1 MVVQLLHEVV
11 GTAIG
16 VLLYSFLCLAASSIM
31 IWLVWTHHERD
42 SYVALLSYFTLL
54 GTVASLI
61 QQFHTLIWWRDV
73 KVEQYKYAVA
83 HLGSPEIAIAGPS
96 VGLDLV
102 LFYIQYYTYN
112 AEAILTLF
120 WAIALTRT
128 VFKFTNLTTFRR
140 IKHRTSQLAK
150 VVAVI
155 LPGILLCLLRLNSV
169 QSSHIGFLILANFNI
184 MISLTIGSILL
195 IAILIKYIYT
205 RRRLVSW
212 NAQYLFSRRSQE
224 AGGEIINVLDRGNGR
239 QSIYDRWLVLRFSIA
254 FVVLGVF
261 QLVTVLLEVSQ
272 LSNHTMEKLGE
283 SANLSKERAKND
295 FLLFMTGVSTSLLVF
310 VVFGTTRTFRKAI
323 YKTFVPRKFQKK
335 PNEAAPVPTTI
346 PDEEIHINEEYG
358 ASFYDT
364 KGQRP
369 ADLESGV
376 INGASATAGID
387 QPLGSTNLVGGCE
400 LR

>member
-11 GTAIG
+11 GTAIV
-16 VLLYSFLCLAASSIM
+16 VLLYSLLCLATSFIM
-31 IWLVWTHHERD
+31 IWLVWAHHERD

-54 GTVASLI
+54 GTTASII
-61 QQFHTLIWWRDV
+61 QQLHTFIWWRDV
-73 KVEQYKYAVA
+73 KIEQYKYAIS

-120 WAIALTRT
+120 WAISLTRT

-140 IKHRTSQLAK
+140 IKYRTSQLAK

-155 LPGILLCLLRLNSV
+155 FPGLLLCLLRLNIV
-169 QSSHIGFLILANFNI
+169 QSSHRGFLILANFNI

-212 NAQYLFSRRSQE
+212 NAHYLFSRRSQE
-224 AGGEIINVLDRGNGR
+224 AGGEIINVLDRGDHR
-239 QSIYDRWLVLRFSIA
+239 QSIYDRWLLLRFTIA
-254 FVVLGVF
+254 FAVLGVF
-261 QLVTVLLEVSQ
+261 QLFTILLEVSQ

-283 SANLSKERAKND
+283 SADLSKERAKND
-295 FLLFMTGVSTSLLVF
+295 FLLFMPGVSTSLLVF
-310 VVFGTTRTFRKAI
+310 IVFGTTRTFRKAM
-323 YKTFVPRKFQKK
+323 YKTFVPKRFQKK
-335 PNEAAPVPTTI
+335 PTEAAPATI
-346 PDEEIHINEEYG
+346 IMPDEDIHANEEYG
-358 ASFYDT
+358 ASFCDA

-369 ADLESGV
+369 PDLGPSIVDE
-376 INGASATAGID
+376 ATAAAAETS
-387 QPLGSTNLVGGCE
+387 QPLASTDLARGC
-400 LR
+400 